1 MTVNDTEMHDTNID
15 RNNFNP
21 SEFVYPIGKL
31 SLILISNIK
40 ALCALLDD
48 YYFELFVL
56 YQVLLTYIQILITC
70 NRLDNKF
77 ANQPVDKLTC
87 SRYS

>member
-21 SEFVYPIGKL
+21 LEFVYPMGKL

-40 ALCALLDD
+40 ALCALLDH
-48 YYFELFVL
+48 YYFELFVV
-56 YQVLLTYIQILITC
+56 YQVLLTYIQILITS
-70 NRLDNKF
+70 NRLENKF
-77 ANQPVDKLTC
+77 AHQPVDKLTC